1 MSSLEG
7 GGLEG
12 REERVWR
19 EGQIICHGG
28 PGIISCGGRLE
39 GRGIISCGGEG
50 PTHTG
55 EGGEPKC
62 LWRGVWREGGSLWRG
77 GAYYIGPT
85 PPPRSTHRPLNCLV
99 IP

>member
-1 MSSLEG
+1 
-7 GGLEG
+7 LEG
-12 REERVWR
+12 REERDGREERVWRGGAKPYGR

-77 GAYYIGPT
+77 GAYI
-85 PPPRSTHRPLNCLV
+85 
-99 IP
+99 